1 METGIQAEIEAMATA
16 LQPQEVFIRTA
27 MAALVTKMT
36 VTINHTTEDS
46 YHRESDHYKIKK
58 IIFFFFKMHFFPKNN
73 EQK

>member
-46 YHRESDHYKIKK
+46 YHRESDHYTPPGTQKK
-58 IIFFFFKMHFFPKNN
+58 EFPN
-73 EQK
+73 